1 MKKHI
6 LTTILLLS
14 FMTISLDSF
23 SKKIKWQKE
32 TVKVSG
38 NCDMCKNK
46 IENAA
51 LSIDGVKSAKWN
63 SLNEKLKLKFDTKK
77 TSIDNILKTIADVG
91 YDTEKYIAKDEVYEN
106 LHYCCKY
113 DRKLKNEK

>member
-1 MKKHI
+1 MKKYI
-6 LTTILLLS
+6 ISIFLLLS
-14 FMTISLDSF
+14 FMTFSIDSF
-23 SKKIKWQKE
+23 SKKIRWQKE

-51 LSIDGVKSAKWN
+51 LSIEGVKSAKWN
-63 SLNEKLKLKFDTKK
+63 SINEKLKLKFNSEK
-77 TSIDNILKTIADVG
+77 TSIDNILKTIADIG
-91 YDTEKYIAKDEVYEN
+91 YDTEKYIAKDEIYEK

-113 DRKLKNEK
+113 ERKLKNK

>member
-1 MKKHI
+1 MKKYI
-6 LTTILLLS
+6 ISISLLLS
-14 FMTISLDSF
+14 FMTFSIDSF
-23 SKKIKWQKE
+23 SKKIRWQKE

-51 LSIDGVKSAKWN
+51 LSIEGVKSAKWN
-63 SLNEKLKLKFDTKK
+63 SINEKLKLKFNSEK
-77 TSIDNILKTIADVG
+77 TSIDNILKTIADIG
-91 YDTEKYIAKDEVYEN
+91 HDTEKYIAKDEIYEN

-113 DRKLKNEK
+113 ERKLKNK